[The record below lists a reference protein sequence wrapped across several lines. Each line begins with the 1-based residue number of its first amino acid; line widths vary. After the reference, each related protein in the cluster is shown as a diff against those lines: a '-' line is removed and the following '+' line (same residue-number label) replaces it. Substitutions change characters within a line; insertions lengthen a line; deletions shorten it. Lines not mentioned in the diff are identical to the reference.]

1 MGVSGLGGG
10 HGAGRGW
17 GHLLPLPE
25 QEPASADLAGMCV
38 EGGALSPGGSQT
50 PPALQGLLCAP
61 HPQSLAEEGAGD
73 PSVLAAVLTQPGAA
87 GEMLCS
93 QCTALLVPSGPRWT
107 EQPLCMDPSVLGGP
121 TPYSWGNRCREEE
134 PGIATEQAL
143 PCQGPPSRPQRGAG
157 RQAAE
162 RPQPGSSQ
170 GQSQPLAFRVG
181 N

>member
-1 MGVSGLGGG
+1 M
-10 HGAGRGW
+10 
-17 GHLLPLPE
+17 
-25 QEPASADLAGMCV
+25 

-87 GEMLCS
+87 GEMLCP

-143 PCQGPPSRPQRGAG
+143 PCQGPPSRPNVELGGRQQRGHSLG
-157 RQAAE
+157 AA
-162 RPQPGSSQ
+162 RAKANP
-170 GQSQPLAFRVG
+170 
-181 N
+181 